1 MADNPYRL
9 PRDLLPRRYVLH
21 LEPDLEHARFD
32 GSVDIAVDVV
42 ASTDT
47 VVLNAAELEITAAR
61 VDAAEASVTYE
72 AEHERIVLALDSA
85 VGEGPAV
92 VHLEFTGTLNDKLCG
107 FYRSTYTDDAGEEHT
122 IAVTQFESTDAR
134 RAFPCFDEP
143 DMKATFDVSLVVS
156 DGLTAVSNGAV
167 TSAEQVGGGRTAF
180 HFAETMVMSTYLV
193 AFVVGELERSAPVS
207 VRGVD
212 IAVVHRPGEAERTA
226 FALEVAAHS
235 LAFFEDY
242 FGIAYPAGKLD
253 LVAVPDFAF
262 GAMENLGCVTF
273 REALL
278 LADPTDTSQAE
289 LTRAAIVIAHE
300 IAHMWFGDLV
310 TMRWWNGIWLNEAFA
325 THMEVTA
332 TDDFRPDWKVWQQ
345 FALERAAAFDVD
357 ALASTRPVEYEV
369 VSPADADGMFDVLTY
384 EKGGSLLRMLEQFLG
399 PDTFREGIRRYL
411 RQHANANTDTGDL
424 WDAIGS
430 ATDADVP
437 AVMDSWI
444 YRRGYPLVSVT
455 AGATPAV
462 VELTQERFHFGTVDG
477 ADGAGGS
484 WLVPVIVRA
493 HAAGEVTEHR
503 VLLGPEP
510 QSLDLGGAVEA
521 IVLNAG
527 GHGFYRSHYSPGL
540 GARLRAAVFDVMS
553 AVERFVFVDDS
564 YAAVLAGHSQAR
576 EFVDLAAGFA
586 AETDVDVWRVL
597 TGHLEALSRVVD
609 GVALDRLRSLVAALL
624 SPVLDRL
631 GWEAATGEGPRDRA
645 LRGLAVRTVADFG
658 RDDVAVAR
666 CRDLHTA
673 HLSGV
678 DVDPD
683 VLAAATG
690 VVAATGAADDFDV
703 FVERSTSAAS
713 PQEQMRYVAA
723 LGRFPD
729 AGLVGRAC
737 ALCLDGTVRSQNAM
751 ILIATAL
758 ANRDHGPLAWSFVA
772 DNWEALNELL
782 PASAVP
788 RMLSGIRTLSEPTV
802 AAGVMAFFD
811 SHEVV
816 SGALQVAQ
824 HVERLRVNVALRERE
839 SERLAAALR

>member
-1 MADNPYRL
+1 
-9 PRDLLPRRYVLH
+9 
-21 LEPDLEHARFD
+21 
-32 GSVDIAVDVV
+32 
-42 ASTDT
+42 
-47 VVLNAAELEITAAR
+47 
-61 VDAAEASVTYE
+61 
-72 AEHERIVLALDSA
+72 
-85 VGEGPAV
+85 
-92 VHLEFTGTLNDKLCG
+92 
-107 FYRSTYTDDAGEEHT
+107 
-122 IAVTQFESTDAR
+122 
-134 RAFPCFDEP
+134 
-143 DMKATFDVSLVVS
+143 
-156 DGLTAVSNGAV
+156 
-167 TSAEQVGGGRTAF
+167 
-180 HFAETMVMSTYLV
+180 
-193 AFVVGELERSAPVS
+193 
-207 VRGVD
+207 
-212 IAVVHRPGEAERTA
+212 
-226 FALEVAAHS
+226 
-235 LAFFEDY
+235 
-242 FGIAYPAGKLD
+242 
-253 LVAVPDFAF
+253 
-262 GAMENLGCVTF
+262 
-273 REALL
+273 
-278 LADPTDTSQAE
+278 
-289 LTRAAIVIAHE
+289 
-300 IAHMWFGDLV
+300 
-310 TMRWWNGIWLNEAFA
+310 
-325 THMEVTA
+325 
-332 TDDFRPDWKVWQQ
+332 
-345 FALERAAAFDVD
+345 
-357 ALASTRPVEYEV
+357 
-369 VSPADADGMFDVLTY
+369 
-384 EKGGSLLRMLEQFLG
+384 
-399 PDTFREGIRRYL
+399 
-411 RQHANANTDTGDL
+411 
-424 WDAIGS
+424 
-430 ATDADVP
+430 
-437 AVMDSWI
+437 
-444 YRRGYPLVSVT
+444 
-455 AGATPAV
+455 
-462 VELTQERFHFGTVDG
+462 
-477 ADGAGGS
+477 
-484 WLVPVIVRA
+484 
-493 HAAGEVTEHR
+493 
-503 VLLGPEP
+503 
-510 QSLDLGGAVEA
+510 
-521 IVLNAG
+521 
-527 GHGFYRSHYSPGL
+527 
-540 GARLRAAVFDVMS
+540 MS

-597 TGHLEALSRVVD
+597 TGHLETLSRVVD

-802 AAGVMAFFD
+802 AAGVMAFLD